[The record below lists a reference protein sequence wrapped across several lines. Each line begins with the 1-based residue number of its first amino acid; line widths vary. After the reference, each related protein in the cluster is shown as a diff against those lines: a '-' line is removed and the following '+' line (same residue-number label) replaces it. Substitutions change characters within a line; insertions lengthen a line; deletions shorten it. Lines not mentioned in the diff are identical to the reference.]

1 MSKCNPDGNLAGAPA
16 SRPPGDATYRR
27 RSIPNAMVGVL
38 TAALLATACA
48 HENASAPTTSTT
60 STTATT
66 GSTAQ
71 SVLPGV
77 PAFLPQP
84 PANRGRLDLIGY
96 LTAPGPDGSTIA
108 TVYFH
113 APAVA
118 SQPLPGANGP
128 PPCDIAARVTGAG
141 TDHVT
146 VDIDLT
152 FSANSAA
159 ANAIMA
165 DCWTGDAHRPVVR
178 SYVVGPVPASAKLFT
193 GTPAPDTPLPKLT
206 EPPR

>member
-1 MSKCNPDGNLAGAPA
+1 MSKWLSKTAAGA
-16 SRPPGDATYRR
+16 
-27 RSIPNAMVGVL
+27 L

-48 HENASAPTTSTT
+48 HENAAAPTTSTT
-60 STTATT
+60 PATT
-66 GSTAQ
+66 TTTTTDQ
-71 SVLPGV
+71 TVLPGV

-96 LTAPGPDGSTIA
+96 RTAPGPDGSTIA
-108 TVYFH
+108 TVYFR
-113 APAVA
+113 APAVT
-118 SQPLPGANGP
+118 SQLPPGMTGP
-128 PPCDIAARVTGAG
+128 PPCDIAPHVTGAD

-152 FSANSAA
+152 FSANSTA

-165 DCWTGDAHRPVVR
+165 DCWTGDAHQPVVR
-178 SYVVGPVPASAKLFT
+178 SYMVGPVPATAKLFT
-193 GTPAPDTPLPKLT
+193 GAPAPDTPLPKLT